1 MPKFRKF
8 LVLLLCTI
16 FLPTTQFDT
25 SYAKTVPDF
34 AFVILSQYS
43 ADAAIH
49 DEFYLIAVTSDLSL
63 PTWKSSNSSIASV
76 NTYGKVTAKRPG
88 SAVITAKIK
97 NAEASCRVTIKKTKV
112 TLNKTSASIERGEAL
127 TLTAATSN
135 KSLVTWKSSKKS
147 IATIDEF
154 GTITAIKPGETII
167 TASSDGSSA
176 TCKLT
181 VRKPVIKLNKT
192 GIRLF
197 RSDRFQLTA
206 TVSSGVRPEWKT
218 NKKSVAIVDDNGIVT
233 AIKHGT
239 ATITATVDG
248 VEKCCEVTVA
258 QPTITL
264 SKTVLTLKKGTTAGL
279 SATVSSGN
287 LPIWS
292 TSNVNVVTV
301 SENGA
306 VTAVNKG
313 RAYIYA
319 TEDGIKVRCTVNVT
333 E

>member
-8 LVLLLCTI
+8 LILLLCI
-16 FLPTTQFDT
+16 IILPATPFIT
-25 SYAKTVPDF
+25 SSAEAATDF
-34 AFVILSQYS
+34 SFVVLSQYS
-43 ADAAIH
+43 ANAAIH

-63 PTWKSSNSSIASV
+63 PSWKSSNSSIASV
-76 NTYGKVTAKRPG
+76 NTYGKVTAKKSG

-97 NAEASCRVTIKKTKV
+97 NAEASCKVTVRKTKV
-112 TLNKTSASIERGEAL
+112 TISNTNASLERGETL

-135 KSLVTWKSSKKS
+135 RSPVTWKSSKKS
-147 IATIDEF
+147 IATIDEY
-154 GTITAIKPGETII
+154 GTITALKPGESTI
-167 TASSDGSSA
+167 TASCDGSSA

-192 GIRLF
+192 SIRLF
-197 RSDRFQLTA
+197 RGDTCQLTA
-206 TVSSGVRPEWKT
+206 SVSSGIRPTWKT

-248 VEKCCEVTVA
+248 VEKRCEVTVA

-264 SKTVLTLKKGTTAGL
+264 SKTELTLKKGDTAAL
-279 SATVSSGN
+279 SAAVSSGN
-287 LPIWS
+287 LPSWS
-292 TSNVNVVTV
+292 TSNVNVATV
-301 SENGA
+301 NNNGT
-306 VTAVNKG
+306 VTAISKG
-313 RAYIYA
+313 RAYLYA